1 MLLVFVLSDKTFGA
15 NHLLLVVVT
24 AATSVQK
31 SKNQENKNQNYFLLE
46 NIPSDE
52 PDRFPSF

>member
-24 AATSVQK
+24 ATSWK
-31 SKNQENKNQNYFLLE
+31 TFLQMSRTDSQVFDKLKIE
-46 NIPSDE
+46 GDSE
-52 PDRFPSF
+52 QGSE